1 MEKKEN
7 TDVKLALTLTECLEN
22 TYYAIFFDNFFN
34 SLSPT
39 VMFFDKGVYTVGTAR
54 KNKKDISE
62 MTVDKKRRS
71 LAFVYR
77 KSRFL

>member
-7 TDVKLALTLTECLEN
+7 TDVKLALTLTKCLEN
-22 TYYAIFFDNFFN
+22 TYCAIFFDNFFN

-62 MTVDKKRRS
+62 ITVDKKRRS

-77 KSRFL
+77 KSGFL